1 MYNPGR
7 RGLVRLCRRS
17 SAHHLATMQ
26 RKRLRASECP
36 SWAPGSR
43 AVLRASVSP
52 LTVTCPRNRQ
62 LSQLLNLLSRD
73 AYVACQNRFARAT
86 AWRAPQLTI
95 PHTSTALAA
104 YANRRIHNAP
114 HRLPV
119 LAQFRARSALDTT
132 LEIWH
137 RLRYLAQCPDCQ
149 TEIQKPLNCFT
160 EPGSSCKG

>member
-62 LSQLLNLLSRD
+62 LSQLLNLLPRD
-73 AYVACQNRFARAT
+73 PYVACQNRLARAT
-86 AWRAPQLTI
+86 IDHSPYIHRPSGLRKSPYPQRSPPTTRARTVPCAERSRYDI
-95 PHTSTALAA
+95 RDLAPTE
-104 YANRRIHNAP
+104 ILGSMS
-114 HRLPV
+114 RLPNRNPETSQ
-119 LAQFRARSALDTT
+119 LLYRAR
-132 LEIWH
+132 
-137 RLRYLAQCPDCQ
+137 
-149 TEIQKPLNCFT
+149 FFV
-160 EPGSSCKG
+160 

>member
-73 AYVACQNRFARAT
+73 AYVACQNRLARAT
-86 AWRAPQLTI
+86 IDHSPYIHRPSGVRKSPYPQRSPPT
-95 PHTSTALAA
+95 T
-104 YANRRIHNAP
+104 
-114 HRLPV
+114 V
-119 LAQFRARSALDTT
+119 LVQFRARSAVDTT

-137 RLRYLAQCPDCQ
+137 RLSYLAQCPDCQ